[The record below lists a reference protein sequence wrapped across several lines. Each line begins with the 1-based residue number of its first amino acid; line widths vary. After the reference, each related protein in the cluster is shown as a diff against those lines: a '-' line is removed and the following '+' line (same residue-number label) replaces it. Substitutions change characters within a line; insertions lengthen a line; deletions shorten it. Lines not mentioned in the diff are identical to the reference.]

1 MNLTSEQV
9 HWIFGAVL
17 LVVSAVL
24 IVRDIGTIQA
34 RWVDY
39 LVPALLAAFGA
50 EMLLDPLVHGAA
62 APANYGAET
71 AQHFTLGLLLIGA
84 AGAELLRTWRRGEG
98 FLWRL
103 PLAVAAAVAAI
114 AFWVHAQH
122 DSSAPM
128 ILLVTQHRMIA
139 VTLAVSAVAALIG
152 FPAGREKTQQPPA
165 LAFLMI
171 LFGLQ
176 LLVYTEGGS
185 LFGTP
190 WSTHMHDGARA

>member
-1 MNLTSEQV
+1 MGLTSEQV

-17 LVVSAVL
+17 LVTTAVL
-24 IVRDIGTIQA
+24 ILRDVGKIRM

-39 LVPALLAAFGA
+39 LVPALLAAFGT
-50 EMLLDPLVHGAA
+50 EMLLDPLVHGDA
-62 APANYGAET
+62 APGNYAAET
-71 AQHFTLGLLLIGA
+71 AQHFALGLLLIGA
-84 AGAELLRTWRRGEG
+84 AAAEFIRTLRRGEG

-103 PLAVAAAVAAI
+103 PLAAAAAIAAV

-139 VTLAVSAVAALIG
+139 VTLAVTAVAALTG
-152 FPAGREKTQQPPA
+152 LPEGRESRHPPA
-165 LAFLMI
+165 LAFLMV
-171 LFGLQ
+171 LLGLQ

-185 LFGTP
+185 WFGTP
-190 WSTHMHDGARA
+190 WATHMHSGAGT

>member
-9 HWIFGAVL
+9 HWIFGGVL
-17 LVVSAVL
+17 LAVTVVL
-24 IVRDIGTIQA
+24 ILRDIGKVRA
-34 RWVDY
+34 RWIDY
-39 LVPALLAAFGA
+39 LVPALLAAFGV
-50 EMLLDPLVHGAA
+50 EMLLDPLVHGTA
-62 APANYGAET
+62 APVNYAAET

-84 AGAELLRTWRRGEG
+84 AAAELLRTWRRGEG

-103 PLAVAAAVAAI
+103 PLAAAAAIAAV

-139 VTLAVSAVAALIG
+139 ATLAVSAAAALIG
-152 FPAGREKTQQPPA
+152 FPAAREKAQQPPA

-171 LFGLQ
+171 LLGLQ

-190 WSTHMHDGARA
+190 WATPMHHGSRA

>member
-17 LVVSAVL
+17 LAVTGVL
-24 IVRDIGTIQA
+24 ILRDIGKVRA
-34 RWVDY
+34 RWIDY
-39 LVPALLAAFGA
+39 LVPVLLAAFGM
-50 EMLLDPLVHGAA
+50 EMLLDPLVHGDA
-62 APANYGAET
+62 APGNYGAET

-84 AGAELLRTWRRGEG
+84 AAAELIRTWRRGEG

-103 PLAVAAAVAAI
+103 PLAAAAAIAAI

-139 VTLAVSAVAALIG
+139 VTLAVSAAAALIG
-152 FPAGREKTQQPPA
+152 FPEGRETRQPPA
-165 LAFLMI
+165 LAFLMV
-171 LFGLQ
+171 LLALQ

-190 WSTHMHDGARA
+190 WLEHVQMGASR

>member
-17 LVVSAVL
+17 LVVTALL
-24 IVRDIGTIQA
+24 ILRDIGKIRL

-39 LVPALLAAFGA
+39 LVPALLAAFGI

-62 APANYGAET
+62 APANYAAET
-71 AQHFTLGLLLIGA
+71 AEHFALGLLLIGA
-84 AGAELLRTWRRGEG
+84 AAAEFVRTWRRGEG

-103 PLAVAAAVAAI
+103 PLAAAAAI
-114 AFWVHAQH
+114 AAVSFWGHAQH

-139 VTLAVSAVAALIG
+139 VTLAVAALAALIG
-152 FPAGREKTQQPPA
+152 FPEGRQARQPPA
-165 LAFLMI
+165 FAFLMI
-171 LFGLQ
+171 LLGLQ

-190 WSTHMHDGARA
+190 WTTQMHAGAHS